1 MGGIKHRPNYPWIA
15 AFEAKNDRVLGLGG
29 LKSIENQNVHISI
42 GCFRGCRSDSRSS
55 KLKRIKIGYPAVS
68 YNQVHIWVAK
78 DAGLFKKHGLDAE
91 MIFFRGGQMA
101 AQALV
106 AGDPPIVNIGT
117 VVQAGLQGHD
127 VVLIASSESAYNYS
141 VVARSGAAKVEQLKG
156 KRLGV
161 SGFGSA
167 SHNAALILLKKFNLE
182 PNKDVAV
189 VVAGPTMERLAAAD
203 AGRIDATILTP
214 SEMPRARKQGLV
226 EVYDMLDLGIE
237 VQGNGFATSRSFIRG
252 NREIA
257 LSALKGYV
265 EALFYIPRNREE
277 TRRITAKY
285 MRTTDPEVLDATYD
299 WFVKRVSKKPYP
311 TLKGI
316 QYLLDEVASKLPNA
330 KNAKPEQF
338 VDLTLLQQLEREGFF
353 AEMAKLQGRAEPD
366 RLPDRHGS
374 QGAREGPLLRRVD
387 DHLGRRRGP

>member
-1 MGGIKHRPNYPWIA
+1 MFLSAVVVAVGLTA
-15 AFEAKNDRVLGLGG
+15 EAQ
-29 LKSIENQNVHISI
+29 E
-42 GCFRGCRSDSRSS
+42 
-55 KLKRIKIGYPAVS
+55 LKRIKIGYPAVS

-78 DAGLFKKHGLDAE
+78 DAGLFKKQGLDAE
-91 MIFFRGGQMA
+91 VIFFRGGQMA
-101 AQALV
+101 TQALV

-141 VVARSGAAKVEQLKG
+141 VVARPGVAKIEQLKG

-167 SHNAALILLKKFNLE
+167 SHNAALILFKKFNLE

-189 VVAGPTMERLAAAD
+189 VVAGPTMERLAAVD

-237 VQGNGFATSRSFIRG
+237 VQGNGFATSRSFIRS

-316 QYLLDEVASKLPNA
+316 QYLLDEVASKLPNS
-330 KNAKPEQF
+330 KSAKPEQF
-338 VDLTLLQQLEREGFF
+338 VDLSLLQQLEREGFF
-353 AEMAKLQGRAEPD
+353 TEMAKRYPKSEVSLSFED
-366 RLPDRHGS
+366 KKS
-374 QGAREGPLLRRVD
+374 QFFQKG
-387 DHLGRRRGP
+387 

>member
-1 MGGIKHRPNYPWIA
+1 LRMKTVILLLAVLVAVRA
-15 AFEAKNDRVLGLGG
+15 TTEAQ
-29 LKSIENQNVHISI
+29 E
-42 GCFRGCRSDSRSS
+42 
-55 KLKRIKIGYPAVS
+55 LKRIKIGYPAVS

-78 DAGLFKKHGLDAE
+78 DVGLFKKHGLDAE
-91 MIFFRGGQMA
+91 VIFFRGGQMA
-101 AQALV
+101 TQALV

-127 VVLIASSESAYNYS
+127 VVLIASSESTYNYS
-141 VVARSGAAKVEQLKG
+141 VVARPGIAKVEQLKG

-167 SHNAALILLKKFNLE
+167 SHNAALILSKKFNLE

-189 VVAGPTMERLAAAD
+189 VVAGPTMERLAAVD

-237 VQGNGFATSRSFIRG
+237 VQGNGFATSRSFIRS

-285 MRTTDPEVLDATYD
+285 MRTTDADVLDATYD
-299 WFVKRVSKKPYP
+299 WFVKRVFKKPYP

-330 KNAKPEQF
+330 KSVKPEQF
-338 VDLTLLQQLEREGFF
+338 VDLSLLQQLEREGFF
-353 AEMAKLQGRAEPD
+353 AEMAKRY
-366 RLPDRHGS
+366 S
-374 QGAREGPLLRRVD
+374 
-387 DHLGRRRGP
+387 

>member
-1 MGGIKHRPNYPWIA
+1 MKTFVSLLA
-15 AFEAKNDRVLGLGG
+15 AVLALSTAAHAQE
-29 LKSIENQNVHISI
+29 LK
-42 GCFRGCRSDSRSS
+42 
-55 KLKRIKIGYPAVS
+55 KIKIGYPAVS

-78 DAGLFKKHGLDAE
+78 DANLFKKHGLDTE
-91 MIFFRGGQMA
+91 VIFFRGGQMA
-101 AQALV
+101 TQALV

-141 VVARSGAAKVEQLKG
+141 VVGRPGIAKIEQLKG
-156 KRLGV
+156 NRLGV

-167 SHNAALILLKKFNLE
+167 SHNAALILFKKFNLE

-189 VVAGPTMERLAAAD
+189 VVAGPTMERLAAVD

-237 VQGNGFATSRSFIRG
+237 VQGNGFATSRSFIRS

-316 QYLLDEVASKLPNA
+316 QYLLDEVASKLPNT
-330 KNAKPEQF
+330 KSAKPDQF
-338 VDLTLLQQLEREGFF
+338 VDLSLLQQLEREGFF
-353 AEMAKLQGRAEPD
+353 AEMAKRYP
-366 RLPDRHGS
+366 
-374 QGAREGPLLRRVD
+374 
-387 DHLGRRRGP
+387 

>member
-1 MGGIKHRPNYPWIA
+1 MKTFVSLLAVVLALGTA
-15 AFEAKNDRVLGLGG
+15 AHAQE
-29 LKSIENQNVHISI
+29 LK
-42 GCFRGCRSDSRSS
+42 
-55 KLKRIKIGYPAVS
+55 KIKIGYPAVS

-78 DAGLFKKHGLDAE
+78 DANLFKKHGLDTE
-91 MIFFRGGQMA
+91 VIFFRGGQMA
-101 AQALV
+101 TQALV

-141 VVARSGAAKVEQLKG
+141 VVGRPGIAKIEQLKG

-167 SHNAALILLKKFNLE
+167 SHNAALILFKKFNLE

-189 VVAGPTMERLAAAD
+189 VVAGPTMERLAAVD

-237 VQGNGFATSRSFIRG
+237 VQGNGFATSRSFIRS

-257 LSALKGYV
+257 VSALKGYV

-285 MRTTDPEVLDATYD
+285 MRTTDPEVLDATYE

-316 QYLLDEVASKLPNA
+316 QYLLDEVAAKLPNA
-330 KNAKPEQF
+330 KSAKPEQF
-338 VDLTLLQQLEREGFF
+338 VDLSLLQQLEREGFF
-353 AEMAKLQGRAEPD
+353 AEMAKRYP
-366 RLPDRHGS
+366 
-374 QGAREGPLLRRVD
+374 
-387 DHLGRRRGP
+387 